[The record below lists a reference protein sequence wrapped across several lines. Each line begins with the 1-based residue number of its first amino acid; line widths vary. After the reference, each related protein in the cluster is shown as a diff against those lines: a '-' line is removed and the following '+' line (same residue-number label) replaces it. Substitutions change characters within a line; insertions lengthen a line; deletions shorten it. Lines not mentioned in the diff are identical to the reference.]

1 MASSALGGKRNVKI
15 FLLYLMQNVRIPLDF
30 ATLNDMVMQTD
41 YVMYLDMAEAFH
53 ELLDD
58 ALIEMSD
65 ESIDESAEGGAPA
78 DEPRYVVTPK
88 GRIVAEQLHSE
99 LLPTILDESLRCA
112 LRYLD
117 FRRRGI
123 KTHCSVTQCPDGTAE
138 FYCSVEQ
145 DGKIL
150 FETRVSVDSM
160 VRANQMEEN
169 FRARP
174 EAIYKGMWSLL
185 SGNVNYLF
193 S

>member
-1 MASSALGGKRNVKI
+1 MPSSALGGKRNVKI
-15 FLLYLMQNVRIPLDF
+15 FLLYLMQNIRIPVDF

-58 ALIEMSD
+58 ALIEVTSEHTD
-65 ESIDESAEGGAPA
+65 DGVPE
-78 DEPRYVVTPK
+78 DEPRYVVTVK

-123 KTHCSVTQCPDGTAE
+123 KTHCSVTQCEDGTAD

-145 DGKIL
+145 NGKTL
-150 FETRVSVDSM
+150 FETHMSVDSM
-160 VRANQMEEN
+160 VRARQMEDN
-169 FRARP
+169 FRTRP

>member
-58 ALIEMSD
+58 ALIEVSD
-65 ESIDESAEGGAPA
+65 ASEKPQ
-78 DEPRYVVTPK
+78 RYVVTSK

-123 KTHCSVTQCPDGTAE
+123 TTHCSVTPMPDGTAA
-138 FYCSVEQ
+138 FVCSIEQ
-145 DGKIL
+145 EGKVL

-160 VRANQMEEN
+160 TRARQMEDN

-185 SGNVNYLF
+185 SGNVNYLL

>member
-1 MASSALGGKRNVKI
+1 MPSSAMGGKRNVKI

-53 ELLDD
+53 ELVDD
-58 ALIEMSD
+58 GLIDVVSD
-65 ESIDESAEGGAPA
+65 DVDIPKEQGVPE
-78 DEPRYVVTPK
+78 DEPRYVVSAK
-88 GRIVAEQLHSE
+88 GALVAEQLHSD
-99 LLPTILDESLRCA
+99 LLPTLLDESLRCA

-123 KTHCSVTQCPDGTAE
+123 TTHCKVTPKAGGGAD
-138 FYCSVEQ
+138 FFCSVEQ
-145 DGKIL
+145 NGQAL
-150 FETRVSVDSM
+150 FEIHIDVDSLA
-160 VRANQMEEN
+160 RAKQMEEN

-174 EAIYKGMWSLL
+174 ETIYKGMWSLL

-193 S
+193 T

>member
-1 MASSALGGKRNVKI
+1 MPSSALGGKRNVKI

-58 ALIEMSD
+58 GLITTAAPD
-65 ESIDESAEGGAPA
+65 EPYPAEQGVPE
-78 DEPRYVVTPK
+78 DEPRYIVTAK
-88 GRIVAEQLHSE
+88 GRLVAEELHSD

-123 KTHCSVTQCPDGTAE
+123 TTHCSVTPNPNGGAE

-145 DGKIL
+145 NGTVL
-150 FETRVSVDSM
+150 FETRVSVDSVM
-160 VRANQMEEN
+160 RARQMEEN

-174 EAIYKGMWSLL
+174 ETIYKGMWTLL
-185 SGNVNYLF
+185 AGNVNYLF
-193 S
+193 T

>member
-1 MASSALGGKRNVKI
+1 MASSALGGKRKVKI

-58 ALIEMSD
+58 GLIETIPAD
-65 ESIDESAEGGAPA
+65 LDFPAEKGVPE
-78 DEPRYVVTPK
+78 DEPRYVVTAK
-88 GRIVAEQLHSE
+88 GYLVAEQLHSDI
-99 LLPTILDESLRCA
+99 LPTILEQSLRCA

-123 KTHCSVTQCPDGTAE
+123 TTHCTVTPLPDGGAE
-138 FYCSVEQ
+138 FFCSVEQ
-145 DGKIL
+145 NGKPL
-150 FETRVSVDSM
+150 FETRMSVDSM
-160 VRANQMEEN
+160 TRAKQMEEN
-169 FRARP
+169 FRNRP
-174 EAIYKGMWSLL
+174 EAIYKGMWTLFE
-185 SGNVNYLF
+185 GNVNYLF

>member
-15 FLLYLMQNVRIPLDF
+15 FLLYLMQNIRIPVDF

-58 ALIEMSD
+58 ALIEVTHEHVD
-65 ESIDESAEGGAPA
+65 DGVPEN
-78 DEPRYVVTPK
+78 EPRYTVTAK

-123 KTHCSVTQCPDGTAE
+123 KTHCSVTPCPDGTAE

-145 DGKIL
+145 EGKPL

-160 VRANQMEEN
+160 IRARQMEDN

-174 EAIYKGMWSLL
+174 EVIYKGMWSLL

>member
-15 FLLYLMQNVRIPLDF
+15 FLLYLMQNIHMPVDF

-53 ELLDD
+53 ELFDD
-58 ALIEMSD
+58 ALIEVSD
-65 ESIDESAEGGAPA
+65 THA
-78 DEPRYVVTPK
+78 DDGVPEDVTRYVVTAK

-123 KTHCSVTQCPDGTAE
+123 KTHCSVTQSEDGTAV

-145 DGKIL
+145 DGKLL
-150 FETRVSVDSM
+150 FETRMSVDAM
-160 VRANQMEEN
+160 IRAHQMEDN

-185 SGNVNYLF
+185 SGNVNYLC

>member
-53 ELLDD
+53 EMLDD
-58 ALIEMSD
+58 ALIE
-65 ESIDESAEGGAPA
+65 AAPA
-78 DEPRYVVTPK
+78 EQGAVDDTPRYIVTQK

-123 KTHCSVTQCPDGTAE
+123 TTHCTVTPTEDGTAE
-138 FYCSVEQ
+138 FFCSVEQ
-145 DGKIL
+145 HGKVL

-160 VRANQMEEN
+160 TRARQMEDN

>member
-1 MASSALGGKRNVKI
+1 MPSSALGGKRNVKI

-53 ELLDD
+53 EMLDD
-58 ALIEMSD
+58 GLIAVADAD
-65 ESIDESAEGGAPA
+65 ELIPAEEGVPE
-78 DEPRYVVTPK
+78 DEPRYVATAK
-88 GRIVAEQLHSE
+88 GHIVAEQLHSDI
-99 LLPTILDESLRCA
+99 LPTILEQSLSCA

-123 KTHCSVTQCPDGTAE
+123 TIHCTVTPLSEGGAE
-138 FYCSVEQ
+138 FFCSVEQ
-145 DGKIL
+145 NGKPL
-150 FETRVSVDSM
+150 FETRMNVDS
-160 VRANQMEEN
+160 VARAKQMEEN

-174 EAIYKGMWSLL
+174 ESIYKGMWTLL
-185 SGNVNYLF
+185 AGSVNYLF

>member
-58 ALIEMSD
+58 ALIEVFNAS
-65 ESIDESAEGGAPA
+65 E
-78 DEPRYVVTPK
+78 EPQRFVVTQK

-123 KTHCSVTQCPDGTAE
+123 TTHCSVTPMPDGTAA
-138 FYCSVEQ
+138 FVCSIEQ
-145 DGKIL
+145 EGKVL

-160 VRANQMEEN
+160 TRARQMEDN

>member
-58 ALIEMSD
+58 ALIEVSD
-65 ESIDESAEGGAPA
+65 ASE
-78 DEPRYVVTPK
+78 EPQRYVVTSK

-123 KTHCSVTQCPDGTAE
+123 TTHCSVTPMPSRVLTSSSCRSAGGRGVASPPN
-138 FYCSVEQ
+138 CSGQ
-145 DGKIL
+145 TGI
-150 FETRVSVDSM
+150 SVCRSNS
-160 VRANQMEEN
+160 RSA
-169 FRARP
+169 
-174 EAIYKGMWSLL
+174 
-185 SGNVNYLF
+185 SG
-193 S
+193 

>member
-1 MASSALGGKRNVKI
+1 MPVSAMGGKRNVKI

-53 ELLDD
+53 ELLD
-58 ALIEMSD
+58 AGLIERTYTD
-65 ESIDESAEGGAPA
+65 LPDDGLPE
-78 DEPRYVVTPK
+78 DEPRYIVTPK
-88 GRIVAEQLHSE
+88 GRMVAEQLHGE

-123 KTHCSVTQCPDGTAE
+123 TARCRVTPNPDGTAD
-138 FYCSVEQ
+138 FVCALEQ
-145 DGKIL
+145 KGKVL
-150 FETRVSVDSM
+150 FETSVSVDCMS
-160 VRANQMEEN
+160 RAKQMEEN

-174 EAIYKGMWSLL
+174 EVIYKGMWSLL
-185 SGNVNYLF
+185 TGNVNYIF
-193 S
+193 T

>member
-1 MASSALGGKRNVKI
+1 VASSALGGKRNVKI
-15 FLLYLMQNVRIPLDF
+15 FLLYLMQNIRIRVDF

-58 ALIEMSD
+58 ALIEVTD
-65 ESIDESAEGGAPA
+65 DYADDDNIPK
-78 DEPRYVVTPK
+78 DEPRYTVTAK

-99 LLPTILDESLRCA
+99 LLSTILDESLRCA

-123 KTHCSVTQCPDGTAE
+123 KTHCSVTQGEDGTAD

-145 DGKIL
+145 NGNIL
-150 FETRVSVDSM
+150 FETHMSVDSM
-160 VRANQMEEN
+160 LRARQMEEN
-169 FRARP
+169 FRTRP

>member
-58 ALIEMSD
+58 ALIE
-65 ESIDESAEGGAPA
+65 AAPA
-78 DEPRYVVTPK
+78 DEHETKEKAPRYIVTPK

-123 KTHCSVTQCPDGTAE
+123 TTHCTVTPLSDGTAE
-138 FYCSVEQ
+138 FFCSVEQ
-145 DGKIL
+145 HGKVL
-150 FETRVSVDSM
+150 FETRVSVDSTT
-160 VRANQMEEN
+160 RARQMEDN

>member
-1 MASSALGGKRNVKI
+1 MPSSALGGKRNVKI
-15 FLLYLMQNVRIPLDF
+15 FLLYLMQNIRIPVDF

-58 ALIEMSD
+58 KLIEVTSEHAD
-65 ESIDESAEGGAPA
+65 DGVPE
-78 DEPRYVVTPK
+78 DEPRYMVTAK

-123 KTHCSVTQCPDGTAE
+123 KTHCSVTQSEDGTAD

-145 DGKIL
+145 NGKIL
-150 FETRVSVDSM
+150 FEIHMSVDSM
-160 VRANQMEEN
+160 VRARQMEDN
-169 FRARP
+169 FRTRP

-185 SGNVNYLF
+185 SGKVNYLF

>member
-15 FLLYLMQNVRIPLDF
+15 FLLYLMQNIRIPVDF

-58 ALIEMSD
+58 ALVEI
-65 ESIDESAEGGAPA
+65 SAEHA
-78 DEPRYVVTPK
+78 DDGIPENEPRYVVTAK

-123 KTHCSVTQCPDGTAE
+123 TTHCKVTPKAGGGAD
-138 FYCSVEQ
+138 FFCSVEQ
-145 DGKIL
+145 NGQAL
-150 FETRVSVDSM
+150 FEIHIDVDSL
-160 VRANQMEEN
+160 VRAKQMEEN

-174 EAIYKGMWSLL
+174 ETIYKGMWSLL

-193 S
+193 T

>member
-15 FLLYLMQNVRIPLDF
+15 FLLYLMQNVRMPLDF

-53 ELLDD
+53 EMLDD
-58 ALIEMSD
+58 ALIEA
-65 ESIDESAEGGAPA
+65 IPAEEAGEDVPH
-78 DEPRYVVTPK
+78 YVVTSK

-123 KTHCSVTQCPDGTAE
+123 KTHCSVTQSEDGTAD

-145 DGKIL
+145 NGKIL
-150 FETRVSVDSM
+150 FEIHMSVDSM
-160 VRANQMEEN
+160 V
-169 FRARP
+169 RARP

>member
-41 YVMYLDMAEAFH
+41 YVMMYLDMAEAFH

-58 ALIEMSD
+58 ALIEVSD
-65 ESIDESAEGGAPA
+65 ASE
-78 DEPRYVVTPK
+78 EPQRYVVTSK

-123 KTHCSVTQCPDGTAE
+123 TTHCSVTPMPDGTAA
-138 FYCSVEQ
+138 FVCSIEQ
-145 DGKIL
+145 EGKVL

-160 VRANQMEEN
+160 TRARQMEDN

>member
-15 FLLYLMQNVRIPLDF
+15 FLLYLMQNVHIPLDF

-58 ALIEMSD
+58 ALIELSD
-65 ESIDESAEGGAPA
+65 EPVDDDAPS
-78 DEPRYVVTPK
+78 DEPRYVVTAK

-99 LLPTILDESLRCA
+99 LLPAILDESLRCA
-112 LRYLD
+112 LRFLD

-123 KTHCSVTQCPDGTAE
+123 KTHCSATPCPDGSAE
-138 FYCSVEQ
+138 FFCSVEQ
-145 DGKIL
+145 NGKVL

-160 VRANQMEEN
+160 MRAKQMEEN
-169 FRARP
+169 FRTRP

>member
-58 ALIEMSD
+58 ALIEVSD
-65 ESIDESAEGGAPA
+65 ASE
-78 DEPRYVVTPK
+78 EPQRYVVTSK

-112 LRYLD
+112 IASIEKSTG
-117 FRRRGI
+117 GI
-123 KTHCSVTQCPDGTAE
+123 KVKFYDKLKALELLGKHMGLFDGVGSAATE
-138 FYCSVEQ
+138 SPLLE
-145 DGKIL
+145 GL
-150 FETRVSVDSM
+150 LR
-160 VRANQMEEN
+160 
-169 FRARP
+169 
-174 EAIYKGMWSLL
+174 L
-185 SGNVNYLF
+185 SGEELEDELEQATAAGPELVEGA
-193 S
+193 

>member
-58 ALIEMSD
+58 ALIEVFNTS
-65 ESIDESAEGGAPA
+65 E
-78 DEPRYVVTPK
+78 EPQRYVVTSK

-123 KTHCSVTQCPDGTAE
+123 TTHCSVTPMPDGTAA
-138 FYCSVEQ
+138 FVCSIEQ
-145 DGKIL
+145 EGKVL

-160 VRANQMEEN
+160 TRARQMEDN

>member
-1 MASSALGGKRNVKI
+1 MPSSALGGKRNVKI

-58 ALIEMSD
+58 GLITVANPD
-65 ESIDESAEGGAPA
+65 EVAPA
-78 DEPRYVVTPK
+78 EAGVPEDEPRYVVTAK
-88 GRIVAEQLHSE
+88 GRIVAEELHSDV
-99 LLPTILDESLRCA
+99 LPTILDESLRCA

-123 KTHCSVTQCPDGTAE
+123 TTHCTVTPSPDGGAE
-138 FYCSVEQ
+138 FFCSVEQ
-145 DGKIL
+145 NGKPL
-150 FETRVSVDSM
+150 FETRVSVDSVM
-160 VRANQMEEN
+160 RARQMEEN

-174 EAIYKGMWSLL
+174 ETIYKGMWTLL
-185 SGNVNYLF
+185 AGNVNYLF
-193 S
+193 T

>member
-58 ALIEMSD
+58 ALIEVFNTS
-65 ESIDESAEGGAPA
+65 E
-78 DEPRYVVTPK
+78 EPQRYVVTPK

-123 KTHCSVTQCPDGTAE
+123 TTHCSVTPMPDGTAA
-138 FYCSVEQ
+138 FVCSIEQ
-145 DGKIL
+145 EGKVL

-160 VRANQMEEN
+160 TRARQMEDN

>member
-53 ELLDD
+53 EMLDD
-58 ALIEMSD
+58 ALIEV
-65 ESIDESAEGGAPA
+65 APA
-78 DEPRYVVTPK
+78 DEDATDNTPRYVVTQK
-88 GRIVAEQLHSE
+88 GRIVAEQLHTE

-123 KTHCSVTQCPDGTAE
+123 TTHCTVTPMEDGTAE
-138 FYCSVEQ
+138 FFCSVEQ
-145 DGKIL
+145 HGKVL

-160 VRANQMEEN
+160 TRARQMEDN

>member
-58 ALIEMSD
+58 ALIEVSD
-65 ESIDESAEGGAPA
+65 ASE
-78 DEPRYVVTPK
+78 EPQRYVVTSK

-123 KTHCSVTQCPDGTAE
+123 TTHCSVTPMPDGTAA
-138 FYCSVEQ
+138 FVCSIEQ
-145 DGKIL
+145 EGKVL

-160 VRANQMEEN
+160 TRARQMEDN

-174 EAIYKGMWSLL
+174 EAIYKGMWSRL